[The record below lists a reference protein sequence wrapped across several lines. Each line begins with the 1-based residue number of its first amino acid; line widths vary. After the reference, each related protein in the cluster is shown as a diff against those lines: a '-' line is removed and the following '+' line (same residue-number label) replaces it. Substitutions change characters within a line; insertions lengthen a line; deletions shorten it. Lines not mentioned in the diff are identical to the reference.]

1 MSEEDKIDIED
12 LLRLAESYAS
22 EPYARPAAAVPFLIK
37 AVKLMWA
44 AMQEVSDDPH
54 RR

>member
-1 MSEEDKIDIED
+1 MTKADKREIEK
-12 LLRLAESYAS
+12 LLDMAEAIAS
-22 EPYARPAAAVPFLIK
+22 EPYARPAAAVLDLIK

-44 AMQEVSDDPH
+44 AMQEVSDDTH

>member
-1 MSEEDKIDIED
+1 MTPEAKREIDE
-12 LLRLAESYAS
+12 LLQMAENIAS
-22 EPYARPAAAVPFLIK
+22 EPYARPACAIYDLIK

-44 AMQEVSDDPH
+44 AMQEVSDDTH